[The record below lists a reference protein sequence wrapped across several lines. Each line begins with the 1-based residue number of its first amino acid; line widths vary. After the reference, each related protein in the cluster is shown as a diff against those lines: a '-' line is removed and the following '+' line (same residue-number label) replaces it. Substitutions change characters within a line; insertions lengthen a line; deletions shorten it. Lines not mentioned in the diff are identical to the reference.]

1 MSDDS
6 NRSSS
11 NSREERKG
19 AGKKQ
24 MKKIETAIEGVI
36 LIEPGVYKDE
46 RGFFFESYH
55 QEKFSELGITDS
67 FVQDNHS
74 KSVKGTLRG
83 LHYQIE
89 YPQAKLCRVIEGEV
103 LDVAVDIRRGSPWF
117 GKFVST
123 VLSAENKQQIYI
135 PEGFAHGY
143 LVLSETA
150 EFLYKCS
157 NFYYP
162 EYERGV
168 MWNDPEIGIDWNV
181 GNPTLSAKDKKH
193 LPLAKIALKDLPVF

>member
-1 MSDDS
+1 
-6 NRSSS
+6 
-11 NSREERKG
+11 
-19 AGKKQ
+19 
-24 MKKIETAIEGVI
+24 MKKIETAIDGLL
-36 LIEPGVYKDE
+36 LIEPGVYEDE

-55 QEKFSELGITDS
+55 QEKFSELGIAGP

-89 YPQAKLCRVIEGEV
+89 QPQAKLCRVVQGAV

-123 VLSAENKQQIYI
+123 ILSAENKQQIYI

-157 NFYYP
+157 NFYSP
-162 EYERGV
+162 EFERGV
-168 MWNDPEIGIDWNV
+168 LWNDPEIAINWNV
-181 GNPTLSAKDKKH
+181 ENPLLSAKDKKH
-193 LPLAKIALKDLPVF
+193 LPLAKIAPGDLPVF

>member
-1 MSDDS
+1 MGDD
-6 NRSSS
+6 RG
-11 NSREERKG
+11 G
-19 AGKKQ
+19 AGNLEVKGVKEQATNQ
-24 MKKIETAIEGVI
+24 MKKIETAIEGLVI
-36 LIEPGVYKDE
+36 LEPTVFKDE

-55 QEKFSELGITDS
+55 QAKFSELGIPDI

-83 LHYQIE
+83 LHYQISR
-89 YPQAKLCRVIEGEV
+89 PQAKLCRVIRGVV

-123 VLSAENKQQIYI
+123 ILSAENMQQIYI
-135 PEGFAHGY
+135 PVGFAHGY

-157 NFYYP
+157 NFYDP
-162 EYERGV
+162 ESERGV
-168 MWNDPEIGIDWNV
+168 LWNDPEIGINWDV
-181 GNPTLSAKDKKH
+181 DKPTLSAKDEKY
-193 LPLAKIALKDLPVF
+193 LPLAKIPVSDLPLY

>member
-1 MSDDS
+1 
-6 NRSSS
+6 
-11 NSREERKG
+11 
-19 AGKKQ
+19 
-24 MKKIETAIEGVI
+24 MKKIETAIAGVI
-36 LIEPGVYKDE
+36 LIEPAVYEDE

-55 QEKFSELGITDS
+55 QAKFSELGITDN

-83 LHYQIE
+83 LHYQVE
-89 YPQAKLCRVIEGEV
+89 RPQAKLCRVIQGEV
-103 LDVAVDIRRGSPWF
+103 LDVAVDIRQGSPWF
-117 GKFVST
+117 GKFVSMI
-123 VLSAENKQQIYI
+123 LSAENKQQIYI

-168 MWNDPEIGIDWNV
+168 LWNDPEIGIDWNV
-181 GNPTLSAKDKKH
+181 GNPLLSAKDKKH
-193 LPLAKIALKDLPVF
+193 LPLSKIALNDLPVF

>member
-1 MSDDS
+1 
-6 NRSSS
+6 
-11 NSREERKG
+11 
-19 AGKKQ
+19 
-24 MKKIETAIEGVI
+24 MKKVETAIEGLI
-36 LIEPGVYKDE
+36 IIEPTVLTDE

-55 QEKFSELGITDS
+55 QAKFSELGIPDN
-67 FVQDNHS
+67 FVQDNHA

-83 LHYQIE
+83 LHYQIAR
-89 YPQAKLCRVIEGEV
+89 PQAKLCRVIYGAV
-103 LDVAVDIRRGSPWF
+103 LDVAVDIRRGSPSF

-123 VLSAENKQQIYI
+123 ILSAENMQQIYI

-157 NFYYP
+157 NFYVS

-168 MWNDPEIGIDWNV
+168 LWNDPEIGINWNV
-181 GNPTLSAKDKKH
+181 ESPTLSAKDKKH
-193 LPLAKIALKDLPVF
+193 LPLSQIALHDLPVY

>member
-1 MSDDS
+1 
-6 NRSSS
+6 
-11 NSREERKG
+11 
-19 AGKKQ
+19 
-24 MKKIETAIEGVI
+24 MKKIETAIEGLVI
-36 LIEPGVYKDE
+36 LEPAVLKDE

-55 QEKFSELGITDS
+55 QAKFSDLGISDN

-83 LHYQIE
+83 LHYQLRR
-89 YPQAKLCRVIEGEV
+89 PQAKLCRVICGAV

-123 VLSAENKQQIYI
+123 ILSAENMQQIYI
-135 PEGFAHGY
+135 PVGFAHGY

-157 NFYYP
+157 NFYDS
-162 EYERGV
+162 ESERGV
-168 MWNDPEIGIDWNV
+168 LWNDPEIGINWDV
-181 GNPTLSAKDKKH
+181 DKPTLSAKDEKH
-193 LPLAKIALKDLPVF
+193 LPLSKIPVNDLPVY

>member
-1 MSDDS
+1 
-6 NRSSS
+6 
-11 NSREERKG
+11 
-19 AGKKQ
+19 
-24 MKKIETAIEGVI
+24 MKKIGTAIEGVV
-36 LIEPGVYKDE
+36 LIEPGVFKDE

-55 QEKFSELGITDS
+55 QTKFSELGITDH

-89 YPQAKLCRVIEGEV
+89 RPQAKLCRVIQGEV

-123 VLSAENKQQIYI
+123 ILSAENKQQIYI

-150 EFLYKCS
+150 EFLYKCN

-168 MWNDPEIGIDWNV
+168 LWNDSEIGIDWNIAD
-181 GNPTLSAKDKKH
+181 PMLSAKDKKH
-193 LPLAKIALKDLPVF
+193 LPLSQIAVNDLPVF